1 MTKKATYEVL
11 AAQYFVERQ
20 MSVAGIAK
28 KLNISEKTIHTWK
41 KDGNW
46 EEKRTKFL
54 KAQYSTNQTLYEL
67 LGLMATKAVDDYKA
81 EGIIPDQKTLY
92 FIMNMSDKL
101 YKLKKFE
108 EESVL
113 EKIEEVNTSTSE
125 QTEDKKAVSDEIL
138 QKVFTALVS

>member
-20 MSVAGIAK
+20 MSVAEIAK
-28 KLNISEKTIHTWK
+28 RLNISEKTIHTWK

-67 LGLMATKAVDDYKA
+67 LGLMATKAVDDYKS

-101 YKLKKFE
+101 YKLKKYE

-113 EKIEEVNTSTSE
+113 EKIEETTASAE
-125 QTEDKKAVSDEIL
+125 QTADKKAVSDEIL
-138 QKVFTALVS
+138 QKVFTALVN

>member
-108 EESVL
+108 EETVL
-113 EKIEEVNTSTSE
+113 EKIEEVNTATSE
-125 QTEDKKAVSDEIL
+125 QNEDKKAVSDEIL

>member
-20 MSVAGIAK
+20 MSVAEIAK
-28 KLNISEKTIHTWK
+28 RLNISEKTIHTWK

-67 LGLMATKAVDDYKA
+67 LGLMATKAVDDYKS

-101 YKLKKFE
+101 YKLKKYE

-113 EKIEEVNTSTSE
+113 EKIEETTATSQQS
-125 QTEDKKAVSDEIL
+125 EDKKAVSDEIL

>member
-67 LGLMATKAVDDYKA
+67 LGLMATKAVDDYKS
-81 EGIIPDQKTLY
+81 EGTIPDQKTLY

-108 EESVL
+108 EESLL
-113 EKIEEVNTSTSE
+113 EKIEEVNTATSE
-125 QTEDKKAVSDEIL
+125 QAEDKKAVSDEIL

>member
-20 MSVAGIAK
+20 MSVAEIAK
-28 KLNISEKTIHTWK
+28 RLNISEKTIHTWK

-67 LGLMATKAVDDYKA
+67 LGLMATKAVDDYKS

-101 YKLKKFE
+101 YKLKKYE

-113 EKIEEVNTSTSE
+113 EKIEETTVSAE
-125 QTEDKKAVSDEIL
+125 QTADKKAVSDEIL
-138 QKVFTALVS
+138 QKVFTALVN